1 MDDHRPAGGE
11 PTDDDYSYEDFDDDF
26 VWTEP
31 DDELDVIDLDAL
43 DDATVEEAVTGDDD
57 ALLDPATVRLLDTL
71 EQLDHAVKPAR
82 DLLPRVPDQTGD
94 DVDDDAGA
102 DDEDTGDLGE
112 PTGSAEIPIDV
123 DEDEAAYD
131 INAADEPD
139 VTESEIERASEAP
152 GAAVDEPLDE
162 LLDDTP
168 DDATATTAAMPD
180 VRDTQPP
187 DSADVESILASADTL
202 APEPLPPDWV
212 YHVLIAL
219 PDDLSVQVLELRSTG
234 DVIDMPPPGIGLAG
248 SFRTDDLAAVE
259 RALARWTRNQLPLQI
274 EITGVLAEVVDE
286 QQYVAAWLLQPE
298 DDLRDAQHDLRH
310 VLAPLIQPLPETR
323 LALRVDLV
331 ISDHVPARRY
341 PHLIGRMQAD
351 FEPFVWHATD
361 LLLVRKDAG
370 ADEGTWE
377 IARRYD

>member
-1 MDDHRPAGGE
+1 MDDHRPTDGD
-11 PTDDDYSYEDFDDDF
+11 PTDDYSYEDFDDDF

-43 DDATVEEAVTGDDD
+43 DGEIAEETATEDDD

-82 DLLPRVPDQTGD
+82 DLLPHSPAVPDHAEDGLD
-94 DVDDDAGA
+94 YDA
-102 DDEDTGDLGE
+102 DENEEEDTGDLAE
-112 PTGSAEIPIDV
+112 PTGSDETPLDV
-123 DEDEAAYD
+123 DADAD
-131 INAADEPD
+131 DNSAADEPD
-139 VTESEIERASEAP
+139 VIEREIERTGEALD
-152 GAAVDEPLDE
+152 AFVDEVADETLDE
-162 LLDDTP
+162 TLDDTL
-168 DDATATTAAMPD
+168 DDMLVTAA
-180 VRDTQPP
+180 V
-187 DSADVESILASADTL
+187 LAGDAERAEDM
-202 APEPLPPDWV
+202 PEPLPPNWV

-234 DVIDMPPPGIGLAG
+234 DIIDMPPPGIALAG
-248 SFRTDDLAAVE
+248 SFRTDDIAAVE
-259 RALARWTRNQLPLQI
+259 RELARWTRNHLPLQI
-274 EITGVLAEVVDE
+274 EITGVLAEVIGE

-310 VLAPLIQPLPETR
+310 ALDTLIQPLPETR
-323 LALRVDLV
+323 LAFRVDLV

-341 PHLIGRMQAD
+341 PHLIGRMQTD

-377 IARRYD
+377 FARRYD

>member
-1 MDDHRPAGGE
+1 MDDHRSTDGE

-43 DDATVEEAVTGDDD
+43 DNEIAEEAVTGDDD

-82 DLLPRVPDQTGD
+82 DLLPHAPNH
-94 DVDDDAGA
+94 VDDDVE
-102 DDEDTGDLGE
+102 DDPDEDEDQDTGELTE
-112 PTGSAEIPIDV
+112 VVGSDEMPLDV
-123 DEDEAAYD
+123 DEDAALPDIIGEAY
-131 INAADEPD
+131 E
-139 VTESEIERASEAP
+139 ASGEVANEAP
-152 GAAVDEPLDE
+152 DE
-162 LLDDTP
+162 LLDDTL
-168 DDATATTAAMPD
+168 DEMRVTAAVLADEARDMIDSPLPVAGDTERAED
-180 VRDTQPP
+180 VL
-187 DSADVESILASADTL
+187 ES
-202 APEPLPPDWV
+202 LPPDWV

-234 DVIDMPPPGIGLAG
+234 DIIDMPPPGIALAG
-248 SFRTDDLAAVE
+248 SFRTDDITAVE
-259 RALARWTRNQLPLQI
+259 RELARWTRNHLPLQI
-274 EITGVLAEVVDE
+274 EIMGVLAEVVGE

-310 VLAPLIQPLPETR
+310 ALAPLIQPLPETR
-323 LALRVDLV
+323 LAFRVDLV

-341 PHLIGRMQAD
+341 PHLIGRMQTD
-351 FEPFVWHATD
+351 FEPFVWHAND